1 MESKPFSA
9 PSKEAESENPTPEI
23 LPPATVTIGGPSPT
37 NVLHS
42 TSPHQLIIQ
51 EKGSNTVAN
60 IFMIIGAVGL
70 ALTLILGAVGA
81 SSFPDLN
88 EVVELKTVGFQGA
101 IDDTTIFSN
110 DGNTSSTLELR
121 PLWYEVRA
129 VQGTTINSIS
139 IIIDTGNETSEN
151 ETSENL
157 FIEEVCKDG
166 WNEDGID
173 ECTDYTTVSIG
184 NFDLSEMYWEEP
196 TVTVTMEVNA
206 TGNISIH
213 YFGDDFWEEIFLI
226 NQEIDAEQFSAFT
239 FSMIG
244 ACLSCC
250 LGAPILFVGV
260 IVRFA

>member
-9 PSKEAESENPTPEI
+9 PSKEVESENPAPEI
-23 LPPATVTIGGPSPT
+23 LPPATVTIGGPSPA

-42 TSPHQLIIQ
+42 TYPNQIVVQ

-60 IFMIIGAVGL
+60 VFMILGAVGL
-70 ALTLILGAVGA
+70 VLTLILGAVGV
-81 SSFPDLN
+81 STFPDLN
-88 EVVELKTVGFQGA
+88 EVTELKTVGFQEVL
-101 IDDTTIFSN
+101 DDSIMFSN
-110 DGNTSSTLELR
+110 DGNVSSTLELR

-166 WNEDGID
+166 WDEDGID

-184 NFDLSEMYWEEP
+184 NFDLSEMWLED
-196 TVTVTMEVNA
+196 TVKVTMEVNA
-206 TGNISIH
+206 TGNVTIH
-213 YFGDDFWEEIFLI
+213 YFGDDFWEEIYLV
-226 NQEIDAEQFSAFT
+226 NEEIDAEQFGAFGL
-239 FSMIG
+239 SMFG

-250 LGAPILFVGV
+250 FGAPMLLVGV